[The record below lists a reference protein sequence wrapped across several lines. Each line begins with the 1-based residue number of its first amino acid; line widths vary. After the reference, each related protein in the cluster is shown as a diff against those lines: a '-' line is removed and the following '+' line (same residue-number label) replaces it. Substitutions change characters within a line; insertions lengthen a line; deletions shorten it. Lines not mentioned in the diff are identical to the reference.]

1 MEKPAKKYY
10 TPEEYLAVEEA
21 AEFRSEYYKG
31 EIFAMSGAT
40 VNHNTIVLNV
50 GANLLSVREKQCN
63 VYVTDLKVRIETA
76 DMFTYPDVL
85 IICGDLEFYN
95 NRKDIILNPVAII
108 EVLSESTEGYDRG
121 KKFECYR
128 AIPTLR
134 EYILI
139 DQFKMH
145 IEQYCINPAGKWE
158 LTEYREKTEFLT
170 LCSVDSRISLETIY
184 ERVTFE

>member
-1 MEKPAKKYY
+1 MQKSSKKYY
-10 TPEEYLAVEEA
+10 TPKEYLAVEEA

-31 EIFAMSGAT
+31 EIFAMAGAT
-40 VNHNTIVLNV
+40 VNHSRIVRNMSIRLETSWKDNRCE
-50 GANLLSVREKQCN
+50 SFP
-63 VYVTDLKVRIETA
+63 TDLKVRIETA

-85 IICGDLEFYN
+85 IVCGDL
-95 NRKDIILNPVAII
+95 
-108 EVLSESTEGYDRG
+108 ESTEGYDRG
-121 KKFECYR
+121 QKFECYR

-139 DQFKMH
+139 DQFKVH

>member
-1 MEKPAKKYY
+1 
-10 TPEEYLAVEEA
+10 
-21 AEFRSEYYKG
+21 
-31 EIFAMSGAT
+31 MSGAT
-40 VNHNTIVLNV
+40 VDHNRIVLNV
-50 GANLLSVREKQCN
+50 AVNLLSLREKQCE
-63 VYVTDLKVRIETA
+63 VFFSELKVRIETA
-76 DMFTYPDVL
+76 DMFAYPDVL
-85 IICGDLEFYN
+85 IVCGDLEFYN
-95 NRKDIILNPVAII
+95 NRKDTILNPIAII
-108 EVLSESTEGYDRG
+108 EVLSESTEGHDRG

-139 DQFKMH
+139 DQFKVH

-184 ERVTFE
+184 QQVTFE